1 MGRAGRRVFKDKQ
14 VVFAL
19 DSVVHCFLF
28 LFFFGDQLLY
38 IFFNFYLLSAL
49 SPYSAGGEKVTID
62 EEKTAVCFGVF
73 LIIEFTFMSKTLYMT
88 VCSKNV
94 LFSVC
99 QSNEQLSKPLLNGI
113 FSRTE
118 PPTAIID
125 IKRSRRQKE
134 GGSGTMRR

>member
-1 MGRAGRRVFKDKQ
+1 
-14 VVFAL
+14 
-19 DSVVHCFLF
+19 
-28 LFFFGDQLLY
+28 
-38 IFFNFYLLSAL
+38 
-49 SPYSAGGEKVTID
+49 
-62 EEKTAVCFGVF
+62 
-73 LIIEFTFMSKTLYMT
+73 MSKTLYMT

-125 IKRSRRQKE
+125 IKRSRRKKE
-134 GGSGTMRR
+134 GGSGAVRGGIDMRLEILKTHAYIFTQCSV

>member
-19 DSVVHCFLF
+19 DSVVHCF

-62 EEKTAVCFGVF
+62 EEKNSCLFWVF
-73 LIIEFTFMSKTLYMT
+73 FNHRVYIHVKDFVHDCL
-88 VCSKNV
+88 
-94 LFSVC
+94 
-99 QSNEQLSKPLLNGI
+99 
-113 FSRTE
+113 
-118 PPTAIID
+118 
-125 IKRSRRQKE
+125 
-134 GGSGTMRR
+134 

>member
-28 LFFFGDQLLY
+28 LFFFLVTNSY
-38 IFFNFYLLSAL
+38 IYFFIFTSYLHSLHIL
-49 SPYSAGGEKVTID
+49 QEGKKVTID

-88 VCSKNV
+88 VCSKKCPF
-94 LFSVC
+94 FS
-99 QSNEQLSKPLLNGI
+99 LSVK
-113 FSRTE
+113 
-118 PPTAIID
+118 
-125 IKRSRRQKE
+125 
-134 GGSGTMRR
+134 